1 MKAKLTF
8 LVAAILAIAST
19 GHAQSH
25 GHNRSV
31 PQRPHVSHRSD
42 THYSHNNHHSNTGM
56 RNVLAVVGAGLI
68 VNSIIESNRPAYY
81 YSSEYMYTR
90 PYVNYT
96 TVAAREYY
104 WDNFAS
110 CWRVRVV
117 YRRVPCYP

>member
-8 LVAAILAIAST
+8 LVAAILAIASA

-31 PQRPHVSHRSD
+31 PQRPRVSHRPN
-42 THYSHNNHHSNTGM
+42 THHSHNNHHSNNGM

-68 VNSIIESNRPAYY
+68 VNSIIESNRSAYY
-81 YSSEYMYTR
+81 YSSEYVYTR
-90 PYVNYT
+90 PNVNYT

-104 WDNFAS
+104 WDGFAS

>member
-1 MKAKLTF
+1 MKTKFVF

-19 GHAQSH
+19 GQAQSH
-25 GHNRSV
+25 RHNRSV
-31 PQRPHVSHRSD
+31 PHRPSTHHSHS
-42 THYSHNNHHSNTGM
+42 NHHSNNGM

-81 YSSEYMYTR
+81 YSSEYVYTR
-90 PYVNYT
+90 PNVNYT